1 MALTKKKRIYR
12 IAQVPEI
19 AGTYSS
25 LGGTMSSF
33 NWDAPQGYRSV
44 SRLGSDQT
52 LTQTMQYSSL
62 LRQADYVRLAL
73 SICGL
78 FCTISGGISE

>member
-1 MALTKKKRIYR
+1 
-12 IAQVPEI
+12 
-19 AGTYSS
+19 
-25 LGGTMSSF
+25 MSSF

-62 LRQADYVRLAL
+62 LRQADYVRLAIYL
-73 SICGL
+73 WAVL
-78 FCTISGGISE
+78 HNKWRNQ